1 MDKVFMKKA
10 LSLAKKGAGKVS
22 PNPMVG
28 AVVVKDGEII
38 STGYHAY
45 YGGPHAEAVALE
57 KAGEKARGATLYVN
71 LEPCVHFG
79 KTPPCVPRII
89 DAGIKRVVIATLD
102 PNPLVSG
109 KGVKMLRE
117 AGVAVTVGV
126 LEKEA
131 KRLNE
136 AFFKWIKTKIPFVV
150 LKVASTLDGKIA
162 TYSGDSKWITSL
174 ESRKLVHKYRAFYD
188 AVLVGAGTV
197 LKDNPELTVRLMR
210 GRNPVRVILDSSLR
224 IPLSSKVL
232 AANGRRIVFHSED
245 VSSDKLERL
254 RDMGVE
260 LYAVPGEGKVL
271 DLHEVLRKLGEI
283 GIASVMVE
291 GGREIFS
298 SFLREELADKLI
310 YFIAPK
316 ILGGGIGPF
325 DEVELCTIG
334 ESIELKD
341 VRVRRVGSDLLVEGY
356 FHSIVI

>member
-117 AGVAVTVGV
+117 AGIDVTVGV

-131 KRLNE
+131 KKLNE
-136 AFFKWIKTKIPFVV
+136 AFFKWIKTKVPFVV
-150 LKVASTLDGKIA
+150 LKIASTLDGKIA
-162 TYSGDSKWITSL
+162 TYSGNSKWITSL

-260 LYAVPGEGKVL
+260 LYAVPGEGEVL